1 MIFLIWS
8 CLRRNFFSDMLL
20 STVNVGR
27 TNFSS
32 PFPARLLLRFYDNGS
47 KANRTRWHKE
57 RPAYRRMFF
66 FFTPLNFLPPPYRN
80 CVFTRHLTTLM
91 YTGLS
96 KGENFFLAVER
107 SGVIFVETLP
117 DAEKLGGK

>member
-1 MIFLIWS
+1 MGQ
-8 CLRRNFFSDMLL
+8 RR
-20 STVNVGR
+20 TVRDGIKNDRR
-27 TNFSS
+27 T
-32 PFPARLLLRFYDNGS
+32 DGC
-47 KANRTRWHKE
+47 
-57 RPAYRRMFF
+57 FF